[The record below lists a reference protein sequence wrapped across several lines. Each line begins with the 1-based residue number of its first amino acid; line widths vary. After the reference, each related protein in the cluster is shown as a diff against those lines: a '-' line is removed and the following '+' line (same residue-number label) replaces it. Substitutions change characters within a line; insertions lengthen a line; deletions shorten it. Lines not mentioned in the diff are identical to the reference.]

1 MRFRTLGCAC
11 VLALAGGGVEVAGV
25 VEPAHGLT
33 PSAAELGD
41 MVDLLKR
48 EKIKVVL
55 SEESFPDKLLGVL
68 RQSVERRH
76 AALQD
81 TAGLNTEVFDS
92 LVLLAAGSWEPAA
105 ISLGWRAVLDL
116 QASMDEG
123 RRRRLAYI
131 GFPDDEAAELS
142 ALHTR
147 NFM

>member
-1 MRFRTLGCAC
+1 MAF
-11 VLALAGGGVEVAGV
+11 GVAHTAHLVA
-25 VEPAHGLT
+25 A
-33 PSAAELGD
+33 
-41 MVDLLKR
+41 
-48 EKIKVVL
+48 
-55 SEESFPDKLLGVL
+55 DKSYLGVL

-76 AALQD
+76 AALLD

-105 ISLGWRAVLDL
+105 ISRGWRAVRDL
-116 QASMDEG
+116 QAGMDEG